1 MILKKLIVGSI
12 GTNCYVFGSDKE
24 VVIIDPGGNPEMI
37 ISTIEELGVS
47 PIAILLTHEHFDHTT
62 GVEAVL
68 NQYKIPLMYSKNG
81 FRRSVKEA
89 NKRLAEGDEIKID
102 NISLR
107 VLETPGHSRGGVCYY
122 TKEVKEIDGKKID
135 GIIFTGD
142 LLFRRSIGRT
152 DIGGGNQGEL
162 FSSIKN
168 KIMYNP
174 ELTDNFLVLPGH
186 MGITS
191 IGEERSLNMF
201 KSYFL

>member
-24 VVIIDPGGNPEMI
+24 VVIIDPGGDPEMI
-37 ISTIEELGVS
+37 ISTIEELGVT

-62 GVEAVL
+62 GVEGVL
-68 NQYKIPLMYSKNG
+68 NRYKIPLMYSKNG
-81 FRRSVKEA
+81 FRSHVQEA

-152 DIGGGNQGEL
+152 DIGGGNQTEL

-191 IGEERSLNMF
+191 IGEERSSNMY

>member
-24 VVIIDPGGNPEMI
+24 VVIIDPGGDPEMI
-37 ISTIEELGVS
+37 ISTIEELGVT
-47 PIAILLTHEHFDHTT
+47 PVAILLTHEHFDHTT
-62 GVEAVL
+62 GVEGVL
-68 NQYKIPLMYSKNG
+68 NRYKIPLMYSKNG
-81 FRRSVKEA
+81 FRSHVQEA

-152 DIGGGNQGEL
+152 DIGGGNQTEL

-191 IGEERSLNMF
+191 IGEERSSNMY

>member
-24 VVIIDPGGNPEMI
+24 VVIIDPGGDPEMI
-37 ISTIEELGVS
+37 ISTIEELGVT

-62 GVEAVL
+62 GVEGVL
-68 NQYKIPLMYSKNG
+68 NRYKIPLMCSKNG
-81 FRRSVKEA
+81 FRRHVQEA
-89 NKRLAEGDEIKID
+89 NKRLAEGDEIKMN

-152 DIGGGNQGEL
+152 DIGGGNQTEL

>member
-24 VVIIDPGGNPEMI
+24 VVIIDPGGDPEMI
-37 ISTIEELGVS
+37 ISTIEELGVT
-47 PIAILLTHEHFDHTT
+47 PIAILLTHEHVDHTT
-62 GVEAVL
+62 GVEGVL
-68 NQYKIPLMYSKNG
+68 NRYKIPLMYSKNG
-81 FRRSVKEA
+81 FRGHVQEA

-152 DIGGGNQGEL
+152 DIGGGNQSEL

-174 ELTDNFLVLPGH
+174 ELTDNFLALPGH

-191 IGEERSLNMF
+191 IGEERSSNMY

>member
-12 GTNCYVFGSDKE
+12 GTNCYIFGSNKE
-24 VVIIDPGGNPEMI
+24 VVIIDPGGDPEMI
-37 ISTIEELGVS
+37 ISTVEELGAT

-62 GVEAVL
+62 GVEGVL
-68 NQYKIPLMYSKNG
+68 NRYKIPLMYSKNG
-81 FRRSVKEA
+81 FRRHSQEA
-89 NKRLAEGDEIKID
+89 NKRLAEGDEIKMN
-102 NISLR
+102 NISLK
-107 VLETPGHSRGGVCYY
+107 VLETPGHSRGGLCYY

-152 DIGGGNQGEL
+152 DIGGGNQTEL

-174 ELTDNFLVLPGH
+174 EINDNFLVLPGH